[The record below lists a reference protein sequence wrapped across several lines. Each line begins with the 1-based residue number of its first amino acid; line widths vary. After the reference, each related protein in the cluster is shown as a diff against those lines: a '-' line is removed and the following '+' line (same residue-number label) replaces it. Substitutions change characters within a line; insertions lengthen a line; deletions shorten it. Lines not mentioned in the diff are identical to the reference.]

1 MPRLSDSVQY
11 LKGVGPKRALLLER
25 LGIRTVGDALQFFPR
40 KYVDRGNVVPIA
52 QVVDGRDQAVRARI
66 VDMRSP
72 RWGERL
78 EALIADDSGEMR
90 VIWFHARFLAKALQT
105 GAEYLFYGR
114 VGEYKRRLQ
123 MQHPRFEPVPETG
136 QDDPRGRIL
145 VEYPITEGLQQASLS
160 QMTEEALR
168 IGLPLA
174 KETLPEA
181 MRRRL
186 ELADLGS
193 ALRMIHRPTSMH
205 EVTEARRRLVFGEF
219 FLMELAVALRRRSAL
234 AATGAPAIPPD
245 EKVDRR
251 IRARFPFTFTPAQDK
266 AIAEIRQDLACERP
280 MTRLLQGD
288 VGCGK
293 TAVALYAALAT
304 VAAGYQAAIMAPTE
318 ILATQHY
325 QNVEKY
331 LVGSRVRWALLVGGM
346 RAAER
351 KKVLRRIRRGE
362 ADIIIGTHA
371 LIQQDVTMARLG
383 LVVVDEQ
390 HKFGVLQRA
399 EAKWQAAADDPT
411 LQPHYLV
418 MTATPIPRTLALTVF
433 GDLDVSTIDGM
444 PPGRTPVET
453 WAVEPRGRQKA
464 YAFVRGQLA
473 AGRQAFVVY
482 PLVEESDN
490 SDLRAATEEA
500 ARLAGEVFPEFEVGL
515 LHGRMKPEE
524 KDEVMDRFR
533 RGQIHVLVST
543 LVIEVGVDV
552 PNATV
557 MMIEHAE
564 RFGLAQLH
572 QLRGRIGRGA
582 EKSTCLL
589 LADPQTEEARRRIDI
604 MCETTD
610 GFRIAEEDL
619 RLRGPGEF
627 FGTRQHGMPEL
638 VLGNVVEDYDLL
650 RLARNEA
657 FEWITKDPALAA
669 PESQP
674 VKRALVKR
682 FKDTLRLIEV
692 A

>member
-280 MTRLLQGD
+280 MTRLL
-288 VGCGK
+288 
-293 TAVALYAALAT
+293 
-304 VAAGYQAAIMAPTE
+304 
-318 ILATQHY
+318 
-325 QNVEKY
+325 
-331 LVGSRVRWALLVGGM
+331 
-346 RAAER
+346 
-351 KKVLRRIRRGE
+351 
-362 ADIIIGTHA
+362 
-371 LIQQDVTMARLG
+371 
-383 LVVVDEQ
+383 
-390 HKFGVLQRA
+390 
-399 EAKWQAAADDPT
+399 
-411 LQPHYLV
+411 
-418 MTATPIPRTLALTVF
+418 
-433 GDLDVSTIDGM
+433 
-444 PPGRTPVET
+444 
-453 WAVEPRGRQKA
+453 
-464 YAFVRGQLA
+464 
-473 AGRQAFVVY
+473 
-482 PLVEESDN
+482 
-490 SDLRAATEEA
+490 
-500 ARLAGEVFPEFEVGL
+500 
-515 LHGRMKPEE
+515 
-524 KDEVMDRFR
+524 
-533 RGQIHVLVST
+533 
-543 LVIEVGVDV
+543 
-552 PNATV
+552 
-557 MMIEHAE
+557 
-564 RFGLAQLH
+564 
-572 QLRGRIGRGA
+572 
-582 EKSTCLL
+582 
-589 LADPQTEEARRRIDI
+589 
-604 MCETTD
+604 
-610 GFRIAEEDL
+610 
-619 RLRGPGEF
+619 
-627 FGTRQHGMPEL
+627 
-638 VLGNVVEDYDLL
+638 
-650 RLARNEA
+650 
-657 FEWITKDPALAA
+657 
-669 PESQP
+669 
-674 VKRALVKR
+674 
-682 FKDTLRLIEV
+682 
-692 A
+692 